1 MADEPLPGLL
11 IEAGWQPVPSPLPGA
26 ETILAR
32 TIERLLPMTRGVL
45 WNVRD
50 DLSVTVLAEVMAER
64 MRLLGSAKL
73 WQDVEVLE
81 AQLAAARAEAGAC

>member
-1 MADEPLPGLL
+1 
-11 IEAGWQPVPSPLPGA
+11 
-26 ETILAR
+26 
-32 TIERLLPMTRGVL
+32 MTRGVL